1 MQDRRQAFKH
11 LQCKSSLLQNDTIGT
26 TSLIYMTFAR
36 GSIPGRKGRRAA
48 EAPTTFH
55 QEQRRLLGRHVPP
68 HRGRLT
74 KPFRVAPGQHQT
86 APVVSGGK
94 GRRTPQ
100 KLTLVTSKVWD
111 MMQPRAGP
119 PTDELR
125 GQFGALPTPHS
136 CHQAQ
141 VPLHCLMQ
149 THTAH
154 SRLSLQPQHL
164 AQGLEGAQC

>member
-36 GSIPGRKGRRAA
+36 GSIPGRKGKRAA

-74 KPFRVAPGQHQT
+74 KPFRVAPSQHQT

>member
-11 LQCKSSLLQNDTIGT
+11 LQCKSSLLQHDTIGT
-26 TSLIYMTFAR
+26 TSLICMTFAR

-55 QEQRRLLGRHVPP
+55 QEQRRLMGRHVPP
-68 HRGRLT
+68 QRGRLT
-74 KPFRVAPGQHQT
+74 KPLSLAPSQHRT
-86 APVVSGGK
+86 APIVSGGK
-94 GRRTPQ
+94 GQRIPQ
-100 KLTLVTSKVWD
+100 KLTLVTSTFWD
-111 MMQPRAGP
+111 MLQPRAGP

-125 GQFGALPTPHS
+125 GKFGALPIPHS

-149 THTAH
+149 PHTAH
-154 SRLSLQPQHL
+154 SRLSLQSL
-164 AQGLEGAQC
+164 LMCLSI

>member
-74 KPFRVAPGQHQT
+74 KPFRVAPSQHQT

-125 GQFGALPTPHS
+125 GQFGALPTPNS

>member
-36 GSIPGRKGRRAA
+36 GSIPGRKGKRAA

-74 KPFRVAPGQHQT
+74 KPFRVAPSQHQT

-119 PTDELR
+119 LTDELR

>member
-74 KPFRVAPGQHQT
+74 KPFRVAPSQHQT